1 MEKGVEEGVEGRGKL
16 DLPWLIQLHG
26 KMQYSTD
33 MHIAHS
39 VDEHHFHDEHAA
51 IKLRLGQFV
60 WEF

>member
-1 MEKGVEEGVEGRGKL
+1 MEKGVEGRGEVGSPLAHTTAWK
-16 DLPWLIQLHG
+16 DAV
-26 KMQYSTD
+26 QYRHD
-33 MHIAHS
+33 IADS